1 MLNEPA
7 AKEEGLHPKR
17 KADLHDLGSSTDY
30 KQVWEYQ
37 KKLVE
42 QRRAS
47 LIPDSLIL
55 NEHSHV
61 LTMGRNGHSE
71 NLLEDGLPLFQIERG
86 GDITY
91 HGPGQLVAYPII
103 LLESYSIGVKQYVQL
118 LESVIVNVL
127 REYGIE
133 SEGKLGNETGV
144 WTKSGRKIASIGVAV
159 SHWVTYHGFALN
171 VGTDLSYFEKINPCG
186 FNSKVMT
193 SMEKELRT
201 IVEMNDVKHRVV
213 KSFSEDFRLN
223 FQHLS

>member
-1 MLNEPA
+1 MLNEPLA
-7 AKEEGLHPKR
+7 NAEGLPPKR
-17 KADLHDLGSSTDY
+17 NANLHDLGSSTDH

-61 LTMGRNGHSE
+61 LTLGRNGHSE

-103 LLESYSIGVKQYVQL
+103 LLENYSIGVKQYVQL
-118 LESVIVNVL
+118 LESVIVDVL
-127 REYGIE
+127 KAYGIE
-133 SEGKLGNETGV
+133 SEGQLGEKTGV
-144 WTKSGRKIASIGVAV
+144 WTKSGRKIESIGVAV
-159 SHWVTYHGFALN
+159 SHWVTYQGFA
-171 VGTDLSYFEKINPCG
+171 
-186 FNSKVMT
+186 
-193 SMEKELRT
+193 
-201 IVEMNDVKHRVV
+201 
-213 KSFSEDFRLN
+213 
-223 FQHLS
+223 